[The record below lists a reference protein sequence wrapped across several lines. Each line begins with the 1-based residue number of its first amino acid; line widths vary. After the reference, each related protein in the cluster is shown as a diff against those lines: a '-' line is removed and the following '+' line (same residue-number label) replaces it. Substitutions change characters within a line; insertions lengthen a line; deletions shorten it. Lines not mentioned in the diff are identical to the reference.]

1 VARGSSGYTAFTN
14 PFGTIGSTPAFSPTF
29 KGNIRG
35 TYVWSVFKD
44 YKASVMVGG
53 NYTGS
58 MYNEPGTYASGT
70 SPTQIPIPTTT
81 LLRYLQPAY
90 ATMDASVS
98 LTKDQWTATLYGT
111 NLFDNHASTYTSS
124 AQFIKSEVP
133 LRPTVIGLKL
143 AAKF

>member
-1 VARGSSGYTAFTN
+1 
-14 PFGTIGSTPAFSPTF
+14 
-29 KGNIRG
+29 
-35 TYVWSVFKD
+35 VFNY
-44 YKASVMVGG
+44 YKASLMVGG

-58 MYNEPGTYASGT
+58 MYNEPGTYPSGAG
-70 SPTQIPIPTTT
+70 QAIPDTT

-90 ATMDASVS
+90 TTMDASFS
-98 LTKDQWTATLYGT
+98 LSKDKWTATLYGT

-133 LRPTVIGLKL
+133 LRPTVVGLKI